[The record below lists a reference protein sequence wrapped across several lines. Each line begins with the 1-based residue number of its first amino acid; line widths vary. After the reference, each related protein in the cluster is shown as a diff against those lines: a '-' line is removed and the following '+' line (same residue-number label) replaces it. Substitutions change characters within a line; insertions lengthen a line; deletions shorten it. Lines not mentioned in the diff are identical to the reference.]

1 MINRRIT
8 ILGPEGTNIYV
19 ISQYLIFCVISW
31 FTLFNITNEIG
42 LDIQNVLV
50 RQITFTLI
58 GLIVFFLFTYVSI
71 SNIFGLSYVLM
82 VSSTIL
88 LIGVLFTEES
98 LGARRRYDLG
108 VFDFQPSE
116 FTKIA
121 FVIFLASIISQ
132 RRNNLF
138 AIALIFSN
146 ILLIYSQPDLGTTI
160 ILLSV
165 VLGMYFISDVKMKT
179 FIGNLLNVDV
189 EEAHRIQKQYFRTHG
204 TTLRGLMDNHGLEP
218 GEFLDYVHDID
229 VTPVPPNP
237 ALNDVLYQIDG
248 RKLKKLID
256 FFKSIPFLRNSTKTY
271 LTKLH
276 YFFEPR

>member
-1 MINRRIT
+1 M
-8 ILGPEGTNIYV
+8 
-19 ISQYLIFCVISW
+19 IFCVISW

-121 FVIFLASIISQ
+121 FVIFLASINLSLV
-132 RRNNLF
+132 NNVSDIIKYNL
-138 AIALIFSN
+138 N
-146 ILLIYSQPDLGTTI
+146 IVFVLCSLLISFFTE
-160 ILLSV
+160 
-165 VLGMYFISDVKMKT
+165 
-179 FIGNLLNVDV
+179 VDV
-189 EEAHRIQKQYFRTHG
+189 STCVTRT
-204 TTLRGLMDNHGLEP
+204 
-218 GEFLDYVHDID
+218 
-229 VTPVPPNP
+229 
-237 ALNDVLYQIDG
+237 AL
-248 RKLKKLID
+248 
-256 FFKSIPFLRNSTKTY
+256 
-271 LTKLH
+271 
-276 YFFEPR
+276 

>member
-88 LIGVLFTEES
+88 LIGVLFTEKS
-98 LGARRRYDLG
+98 LGARRR
-108 VFDFQPSE
+108 
-116 FTKIA
+116 
-121 FVIFLASIISQ
+121 
-132 RRNNLF
+132 
-138 AIALIFSN
+138 
-146 ILLIYSQPDLGTTI
+146 
-160 ILLSV
+160 
-165 VLGMYFISDVKMKT
+165 
-179 FIGNLLNVDV
+179 
-189 EEAHRIQKQYFRTHG
+189 
-204 TTLRGLMDNHGLEP
+204 
-218 GEFLDYVHDID
+218 
-229 VTPVPPNP
+229 
-237 ALNDVLYQIDG
+237 
-248 RKLKKLID
+248 
-256 FFKSIPFLRNSTKTY
+256 
-271 LTKLH
+271 
-276 YFFEPR
+276 

>member
-8 ILGPEGTNIYV
+8 ILGPDGTNIYV
-19 ISQYLIFCVISW
+19 IFQYLIFCVISW

-132 RRNNLF
+132 KRNNLF

-165 VLGMYFISDVKMKT
+165 VLGMYFLS
-179 FIGNLLNVDV
+179 
-189 EEAHRIQKQYFRTHG
+189 
-204 TTLRGLMDNHGLEP
+204 
-218 GEFLDYVHDID
+218 
-229 VTPVPPNP
+229 
-237 ALNDVLYQIDG
+237 
-248 RKLKKLID
+248 LIH
-256 FFKSIPFLRNSTKTY
+256 I
-271 LTKLH
+271 
-276 YFFEPR
+276 

>member
-19 ISQYLIFCVISW
+19 IFQYLIFCVISW

-132 RRNNLF
+132 KRNNLF

-179 FIGNLLNVDV
+179 LFAFLITLFISFFILLEFDLVSAFQV
-189 EEAHRIQKQYFRTHG
+189 QRITDFYSAEIQDFSQRQSRLQISLG
-204 TTLRGLMDNHGLEP
+204 G
-218 GEFLDYVHDID
+218 FLWDSESN
-229 VTPVPPNP
+229 T
-237 ALNDVLYQIDG
+237 
-248 RKLKKLID
+248 
-256 FFKSIPFLRNSTKTY
+256 
-271 LTKLH
+271 
-276 YFFEPR
+276 